1 MARVTVEDCIKKEK
15 NRFNLVLLA
24 AHRARRIMEGAK
36 ITVDR
41 EKDKDPI
48 VALREIAGSSID
60 LKLLREDL
68 VNNLQI
74 VATDEESEYDRD
86 KQDMEFGPSMDEV
99 DLAQIYQL
107 ESDATREDR

>member
-24 AHRARRIMEGAK
+24 AHRARKIMEGAP

-48 VALREIAGSSID
+48 VALREIAGSSIELKKLKDD
-60 LKLLREDL
+60 LIT
-68 VNNLQI
+68 NLQI
-74 VATDEESEYDRD
+74 VASDEESEYDRD
-86 KQDMEFGPSMDEV
+86 KRDMEFGPAMDEV

>member
-24 AHRARRIMEGAK
+24 AHRARRIMEGSP

-48 VALREIAGSSID
+48 VALREIAGATIEV
-60 LKLLREDL
+60 KLLREDL
-68 VNNLQI
+68 INNLQI
-74 VATDEESEYDRD
+74 VASDEASEYARD
-86 KQDMEFGPSMDEV
+86 KEDMEFGPSMDET
-99 DLAQIYQL
+99 DLAALYAL